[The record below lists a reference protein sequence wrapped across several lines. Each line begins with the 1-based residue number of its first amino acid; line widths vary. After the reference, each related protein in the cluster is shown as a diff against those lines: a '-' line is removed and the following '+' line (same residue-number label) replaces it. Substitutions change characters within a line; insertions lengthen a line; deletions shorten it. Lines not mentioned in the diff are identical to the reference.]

1 MRLRRWTA
9 RVLESVAQTRRVF
22 EAPPRRAAWSP
33 SLCTPPTPPRSL
45 RAAGGGPEGLRCLP
59 ERGARSF
66 PPAQCPERASPAQ
79 HCPQPHVPPTL
90 AWATSV
96 THRGL
101 ARPPLSAPAAR
112 PCRAPRSAPG
122 RPSRIPTG
130 SPRSSPTVQPR
141 SLRLGSYVPLNSRRP
156 PVAAAF
162 PQVPQKV
169 QARGTSM
176 YFHRAAVD
184 AHSDLWE
191 TTLSTTGL
199 VLFQVISN
207 YLFFRS
213 HSMLGTNFNKDL

>member
-33 SLCTPPTPPRSL
+33 SLCTPPTPPPLPARCW
-45 RAAGGGPEGLRCLP
+45 RRPEGLRCLP

-79 HCPQPHVPPTL
+79 HCPQPHVLPTL

-96 THRGL
+96 RACCHPP
-101 ARPPLSAPAAR
+101 RPGQASPLRLHAR
-112 PCRAPRSAPG
+112 PCRVPRSAPG

-141 SLRLGSYVPLNSRRP
+141 SLRLGGYVPLNSRRP
-156 PVAAAF
+156 PVVAAF

-184 AHSDLWE
+184 AHRDLWE

-207 YLFFRS
+207 
-213 HSMLGTNFNKDL
+213 

>member
-1 MRLRRWTA
+1 MLDGTCPEERCADTP
-9 RVLESVAQTRRVF
+9 SVRGS
-22 EAPPRRAAWSP
+22 APPGGVVP
-33 SLCTPPTPPRSL
+33 SARPPTRSL
-45 RAAGGGPEGLRCLP
+45 RAAGGGLKGCAVFLSEALGPSLPRSVLR
-59 ERGARSF
+59 
-66 PPAQCPERASPAQ
+66 ERA
-79 HCPQPHVPPTL
+79 PHSTVRSHTCRPRWPGPRL
-90 AWATSV
+90 SERAV

-101 ARPPLSAPAAR
+101 ARPPLSAPAAC
-112 PCRAPRSAPG
+112 PCRVPRSAPG

-141 SLRLGSYVPLNSRRP
+141 SLRLGGYVPLNSRRP
-156 PVAAAF
+156 PVVAAF

-176 YFHRAAVD
+176 YFHRSAVD

-207 YLFFRS
+207 
-213 HSMLGTNFNKDL
+213 

>member
-22 EAPPRRAAWSP
+22 EAPPRRAGGPLP
-33 SLCTPPTPPRSL
+33 SARPPPRPRSL
-45 RAAGGGPEGLRCLP
+45 RAAGGGLKGCAVFLSEALGPSLPRSVLR
-59 ERGARSF
+59 
-66 PPAQCPERASPAQ
+66 ERA
-79 HCPQPHVPPTL
+79 PHSTVRSHTCRPRWPGPRL
-90 AWATSV
+90 SERAV

-112 PCRAPRSAPG
+112 PCRVPRSAPG

-141 SLRLGSYVPLNSRRP
+141 SLRLGGYVPLNSRRP
-156 PVAAAF
+156 PVVAAF

-176 YFHRAAVD
+176 YFHRSAVD

-207 YLFFRS
+207 
-213 HSMLGTNFNKDL
+213 